1 MKNFYSFPYSLM
13 HIRPSKYT
21 ETTFYMVLCCLYCY
35 LATYFL
41 LSSTVFI
48 VDFEHLNDGQDANSM
63 IFNNPYTSD
72 HQYFKKPDKD
82 AFFFKVAFQSIPNF
96 SGIYKKKLFLKFCSN
111 K

>member
-1 MKNFYSFPYSLM
+1 MPIPRFPNRHFPGFYQFRMEKEELALEMKNFYSFPYSLM

-48 VDFEHLNDGQDANSM
+48 VDFEHLNDG
-63 IFNNPYTSD
+63 
-72 HQYFKKPDKD
+72 
-82 AFFFKVAFQSIPNF
+82 
-96 SGIYKKKLFLKFCSN
+96 
-111 K
+111 